1 MIHEYGRGG
10 EPASDA
16 FAEIA
21 ALKRKVQQLRSENE
35 ALAFEL
41 GLMRQQASLSGTA
54 QVTADDNS
62 ADRAAALRYLV
73 MAAEYK
79 DHDTGAHLVRIG
91 YFSARLAP
99 VCGCDDEFSRLMLIA
114 STMHDVGKIGIPDRI
129 LKKHGA
135 LDGDERSIMQRHAE
149 FGAKLLSGSDSPMLR
164 LAAEIALS
172 HHEHFDGTGYP
183 RGLKGGDIPLSGR
196 IVAVTDVFDALVMD
210 RAYRPAM
217 PVPQALNLIRV
228 GRGSHFDPQ
237 VVDAFFS
244 VADEILDMCERIHD
258 DEPPSG
264 LEWLPSEPNWDPF
277 AFYDRPL
284 RSLPATDIEP
294 GKLQ

>member
-1 MIHEYGRGG
+1 MIHEDTRRG

-16 FAEIA
+16 LAEIA
-21 ALKRKVQQLRSENE
+21 ALKRKIQLLRQENE
-35 ALAFEL
+35 ALALEL
-41 GLMRQQASLSGTA
+41 GVLRRHSDMSGNPPPE
-54 QVTADDNS
+54 ADPGGM
-62 ADRAAALRYLV
+62 DRLAALRYLV

-91 YFSARLAP
+91 YFSARVAP

-135 LDGDERSIMQRHAE
+135 LNGDERIIMQRHPE

-183 RGLKGGDIPLSGR
+183 QGLKGSDIPLSGR

-217 PVPQALNLIRV
+217 PVPQALDLIRV
-228 GRGSHFDPQ
+228 GRGSHFDPE